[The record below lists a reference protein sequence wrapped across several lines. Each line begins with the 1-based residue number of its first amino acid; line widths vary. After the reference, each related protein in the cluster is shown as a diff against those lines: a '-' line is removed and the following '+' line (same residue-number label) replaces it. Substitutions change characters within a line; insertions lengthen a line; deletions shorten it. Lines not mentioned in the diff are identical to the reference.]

1 MKGRDMTRRLE
12 ALEAQGRNAWC
23 PVWLRLPEGLT
34 DADADAWVAAR
45 RAELPPGAT
54 VIATNVER
62 MLDR

>member
-1 MKGRDMTRRLE
+1 MKARDITRRVAALE
-12 ALEAQGRNAWC
+12 ALGRTGWC
-23 PVWLRLPEGLT
+23 PVWLALPEGLT
-34 DADADAWVAAR
+34 DAEADAWVAAR